1 MRTDRVVMMSLL
13 DHVEGGDRG
22 FRSPGGRSTLPLQ
35 KPPECVSDDDH
46 YVSLVPNQ

>member
-1 MRTDRVVMMSLL
+1 MVMMSLS
-13 DHVEGGDRG
+13 DHVEGGDWG
-22 FRSPGGRSTLPLQ
+22 FRSLEGRSTLPLQ